1 MEKDGW
7 LMALVGFIALAA
19 PVLLLTAVVGLR
31 AGLDLESDM
40 QRTGPITEV
49 SIDPL
54 RAVLGVAAAAVLLGV
69 AIWVIKRTD
78 WSVED

>member
-19 PVLLLTAVVGLR
+19 PLLLLIVVVVLGSS
-31 AGLDLESDM
+31 LDLEPGFS
-40 QRTGPITEV
+40 RTGPIV
-49 SIDPL
+49 DVAIDPL
-54 RAVLGVAAAAVLLGV
+54 RAGLGLVAAAVLFGV
-69 AIWVIKRTD
+69 AVSVIRRTD